1 MALESENRWHS
12 LSAEQVLERL
22 DSSFRGL
29 NSDEASRRFKALGPN
44 ELEEGKK
51 MSKLGLLIEQV
62 RNPLIAVLSLAAAI
76 SFLADKTIDA
86 AVIIAVICINTAL
99 GFIKEYKAEEA
110 ILALRSQASA
120 EARVLRDCP
129 EKGTCQEMRIKSR
142 EVVPGDI
149 ILLEAGAKVPAD
161 ARIIE
166 EANLEIDESMLTGES
181 VPARK
186 RTDTLQGDLVIAEK
200 DNIIFAGT
208 VVTQGRCKAA
218 VYATGMKSE
227 MGKIAHQISKTEKAK
242 TPLKRRTLDLSKKLM
257 ILALIASSLTLV
269 VGIWRGFELIELFL
283 FTLAMAVSAIP
294 EGLPAAITVVLAVGV
309 SRMASRNAIIR
320 KLDAVE
326 TLGSITAV
334 CTDKTGTLT
343 TNQMTVQKIFLAG
356 RMVDVS
362 GVGFQPQGGF
372 EIAGSPLIAS
382 EDRSLDMFLKIAALC
397 NDSSLKSDKEDR
409 WKILGDPTEGALVV
423 ASAKAGLKKSRL
435 EESLPRI
442 EEIPFDPKNR
452 YMATFHR
459 TDSGEALAFLKGAPE
474 TILDMC
480 THVLDEGETRA
491 LTEEDK
497 KDYLAASSDMA
508 GEALRVLALAYAPIK
523 FQDMERFKSDGP
535 AELIFAGFSGMI
547 DPPRPE
553 AIRSVKLCKS
563 AGIKVTMATG
573 DHKITAQAIAREI
586 GIYEEGSRV
595 LSGSELDSLSDE
607 KLDALIQDTSV
618 FARVSPQ
625 HKHRI
630 VQSLQRRGHIVA
642 MTGDGVNDAPALKA
656 SEIGIAMGITGT
668 DVTKETAD
676 MILTDDNFQSIVN
689 AVEEGRV
696 IFENIRKVVKYLIS
710 TNAGEIL
717 TILVSLIFLAI
728 NVLIFTPVQILWVNL
743 VTDGLLV
750 INLAMEPKEEDV
762 MDQPPRNP
770 KANIIN
776 KDILKNVLFVAV
788 FMAAG
793 TIWVFTSELNGGDI
807 HRAQT
812 LGFTT
817 LAMFQIFNALN
828 CRSRDKSVFRI
839 GLFTNKYLIAAI
851 AASIALQFTATEVAF
866 FQMALGTV
874 ELSLHDWATIF
885 AVSSTVFF
893 AEEIR
898 KLIMKK
904 IKAKTTLSRE

>member
-1 MALESENRWHS
+1 MASESNDRWHT
-12 LSAEQVLERL
+12 LSTEKVLEKL
-22 DSSFRGL
+22 DSSSRGL
-29 NSDEASRRFKALGPN
+29 SSDEAARRFKAFGPN

-51 MSKLGLLIEQV
+51 LSKMGLLIEQV
-62 RNPLIAVLSLAAAI
+62 KNPLIAVLSLAAAI
-76 SFLADKTIDA
+76 SFLADKMVDS

-99 GFIKEYKAEEA
+99 GFFKEYKAEEA

-129 EKGTCQEMRIKSR
+129 LKGACQEMRIKSQ

-149 ILLEAGAKVPAD
+149 ILVEAGAKVPAD

-166 EANLEIDESMLTGES
+166 QANLEVDESMLTGES

-186 RTDTLQGDLVIAEK
+186 RVETLEGDLVVVER

-218 VYATGMKSE
+218 VFATGMKSE
-227 MGKIAHQISKTEKAK
+227 MGNIAHQINKTKKAK

-269 VGIWRGFELIELFL
+269 IGMWRGFDLIELFL

-294 EGLPAAITVVLAVGV
+294 EGLPAAITVALAVGV
-309 SRMASRNAIIR
+309 SRMASRHAIIR
-320 KLDAVE
+320 KLEAVE

-356 RMVDVS
+356 RMVEVS
-362 GVGFQPQGGF
+362 GVGFQPEGSF
-372 EIAGSPLIAS
+372 EMDGVQLNAS
-382 EDRSLDMFLKIAALC
+382 EDVSLAMFLKIAALC
-397 NDSSLKSDKEDR
+397 NDATLKSHKEENDR
-409 WKILGDPTEGALVV
+409 WEILGDPTEGALVV
-423 ASAKAGLKKSRL
+423 ASAKAGLQKSEL
-435 EESLPRI
+435 DESYQRVD
-442 EEIPFDPKNR
+442 EIPFDPKNR

-459 TDSGEALAFLKGAPE
+459 TASGDTLALLKGAPE
-474 TILDMC
+474 TVLDMC
-480 THVLDEGETRA
+480 SRVLDNGEIRV
-491 LTEEDK
+491 LSQEEK
-497 KDYLAASSDMA
+497 KDYLAASSQMA
-508 GEALRVLALAYAPIK
+508 GEALRVLALAYAAISAEK
-523 FQDMERFKSDGP
+523 MEAFRNNGP
-535 AELIFAGFSGMI
+535 ADLIFSGFSGMI

-553 AIRSVKLCKS
+553 AIRSVELCKR

-573 DHKITAQAIAREI
+573 DHQITAQAIGEMI
-586 GIYEEGSRV
+586 GIYKEGSRV
-595 LSGSELDSLSDE
+595 LTGSDMDGLSDE
-607 KLDALIQDTSV
+607 ELDALIQDTSV
-618 FARVSPQ
+618 FARVSPK

-656 SEIGIAMGITGT
+656 AEIGIAMGITGT

-676 MILTDDNFQSIVN
+676 MILTDDNFQSILN

-762 MDQPPRNP
+762 MDQPPRSP

-776 KDILKNVLFVAV
+776 MDILKNILFVAA

-793 TIWVFTSELNGGDI
+793 TLWVFTSELSAEGI
-807 HRAQT
+807 HKAQT
-812 LGFTT
+812 LGFST

-828 CRSRDKSVFRI
+828 CRSQDKSVFKI
-839 GLFTNKYLIAAI
+839 GLFSNKYLIVGI
-851 AASIALQFTATEVAF
+851 AASIALQFMATELAF

-874 ELSLHDWATIF
+874 ELSFHEWAIIF
-885 AVSSTVFF
+885 VVSSTVFI

-898 KLIMKK
+898 KLVMERT
-904 IKAKTTLSRE
+904 KARTS

>member
-1 MALESENRWHS
+1 MALESENRWHA
-12 LSAEQVLERL
+12 LSAEQALERL

-29 NSDEASRRFKALGPN
+29 NSDEASRRLKALGPN

-99 GFIKEYKAEEA
+99 GFFKEYKAEEA

-129 EKGTCQEMRIKSR
+129 EKGSCQEMRIKSR

-186 RTDTLQGDLVIAEK
+186 RIDTLQGDLVIAEK

-218 VYATGMKSE
+218 VFATGMKSE
-227 MGKIAHQISKTEKAK
+227 MGKIAQQISKTEKAK

-257 ILALIASSLTLV
+257 ILALIASSLTLI

-372 EIAGSPLIAS
+372 EIAGSPLTVS

-409 WKILGDPTEGALVV
+409 WEILGDPTEGALVV
-423 ASAKAGLKKSRL
+423 ASAKAGLKKSQL

-480 THVLDEGETRA
+480 SHVLDKGETRA

-523 FQDMERFKSDGP
+523 LQDMERFKSDGP
-535 AELIFAGFSGMI
+535 VELIFAGFSGMI

-553 AIRSVKLCKS
+553 AIRSVKLCKR

-595 LSGSELDSLSDE
+595 LTGSELDSLSDE

-630 VQSLQRRGHIVA
+630 VQSLQRMGHIVA

-762 MDQPPRNP
+762 MDQPPRDP

-776 KDILKNVLFVAV
+776 MDILKNVLFVAA

-828 CRSRDKSVFRI
+828 CRSRDKSVFNI

-851 AASIALQFTATEVAF
+851 AASIVLQFTATEVAF

-898 KLIMKK
+898 KLVMKK
-904 IKAKTTLSRE
+904 IKARTTLSRE

>member
-1 MALESENRWHS
+1 MTPESENKWHA
-12 LSAEQVLERL
+12 LSADQVLQKL
-22 DSSFRGL
+22 DSSTKGL
-29 NSDEASRRFKALGPN
+29 SSDEAVRRYKSSGPN

-51 MSKLGLLIEQV
+51 LSKLALAIEQV
-62 RNPLIAVLSLAAAI
+62 KNPLIAILGLAAAI
-76 SFLADKTIDA
+76 SFLADKVIDA
-86 AVIIAVICINTAL
+86 AVIIAVICINTSL
-99 GFIKEYKAEEA
+99 GFFKEYKAEEA

-129 EKGTCQEMRIKSR
+129 EAGICQEMRIKSQ

-161 ARIIE
+161 SRIIE
-166 EANLEIDESMLTGES
+166 QANLEVDESMLTGES

-186 RTDTLQGDLVIAEK
+186 TADTLEGDLFIAER
-200 DNIIFAGT
+200 DNLIFAGT
-208 VVTQGRCKAA
+208 VVTSGRCKAA
-218 VYATGMKSE
+218 VFATGMKSE
-227 MGKIAHQISKTEKAK
+227 MGKIARQITKTQKAE

-257 ILALIASSLTLV
+257 ILALFASSVTLV
-269 VGIWRGFELIELFL
+269 VGLWRGFELIELFL

-294 EGLPAAITVVLAVGV
+294 EGLPAAITVTLAVGV
-309 SRMASRNAIIR
+309 SRMAGRHAIIR
-320 KLDAVE
+320 RLDAVE
-326 TLGSITAV
+326 TLGSVTAV

-362 GVGFQPQGGF
+362 GIGFQPEGGF
-372 EIAGSPLIAS
+372 ELDKVPLKAA
-382 EDRSLDMFLKIAALC
+382 EDEGLAMFLKIAALC
-397 NDSSLKSDKEDR
+397 NDASLKTHKEEKDR
-409 WKILGDPTEGALVV
+409 WEILGDPTEGALVV
-423 ASAKAGLKKSRL
+423 ASAKAGLQKSEL
-435 EESLPRI
+435 DESYPRI
-442 EEIPFDPKNR
+442 DEIPFDPKNR
-452 YMATFHR
+452 YMSTIHR
-459 TDSGEALAFLKGAPE
+459 TASGEVLALLKGAPE

-480 THVLDEGETRA
+480 SRVLENGKLADLTR
-491 LTEEDK
+491 EK
-497 KDYLAASSDMA
+497 KDDYLAAGSQMA
-508 GEALRVLALAYAPIK
+508 GEALRVLAMAYVAIAPEEI
-523 FQDMERFKSDGP
+523 ENFKRNGP
-535 AELIFAGFSGMI
+535 RNLIFSGFSGMI

-553 AIRSVKLCKS
+553 AIRSVKLCKR

-573 DHKITAQAIAREI
+573 DHKVTAQAIAREI
-586 GIYEEGSRV
+586 GIYEERSKV
-595 LSGSELDSLSDE
+595 LTGLDLDGLSDE
-607 KLDALIQDTSV
+607 ELDGLIQESSV
-618 FARVSPQ
+618 FARVSPK

-656 SEIGIAMGITGT
+656 AEIGIAMGITGT

-717 TILVSLIFLAI
+717 TILVALIFLAL

-762 MDQPPRNP
+762 MDQPPRDP
-770 KANIIN
+770 RANIIN
-776 KDILKNVLFVAV
+776 MDIIKNVLFVAA

-793 TIWVFTSELNGGDI
+793 TLWVFTSELGTEGI
-807 HRAQT
+807 QKAQT

-817 LAMFQIFNALN
+817 MAMFQIFNALN
-828 CRSRDKSVFRI
+828 CRSRDKSVFKI
-839 GLFTNKYLIAAI
+839 GLFSNKYLIAAI
-851 AASIALQFTATEVAF
+851 VVSIALQLMATELSF
-866 FQMALGTV
+866 FQTALGTV
-874 ELSLHDWATIF
+874 SLSLHEWATIF
-885 AVSSTVFF
+885 AVSSTVFL
-893 AEEIR
+893 ADELR
-898 KLIMKK
+898 KLV
-904 IKAKTTLSRE
+904 TRRE

>member
-1 MALESENRWHS
+1 MTPESERKWHA
-12 LSAEQVLERL
+12 LSTEQVVQKL
-22 DSSFRGL
+22 DSSSRGL
-29 NSDEASRRFKALGPN
+29 SSDEAVRRYKAFGPN

-51 MSKLGLLIEQV
+51 LSKLALAIEQV
-62 RNPLIAVLSLAAAI
+62 KNPLIAVLGLAAAI
-76 SFLADKTIDA
+76 SFLADKMIDA

-99 GFIKEYKAEEA
+99 GFFKEYKAEEA

-129 EKGTCQEMRIKSR
+129 EAGICQEMRIKSQ

-161 ARIIE
+161 SRIIE
-166 EANLEIDESMLTGES
+166 QANLEVDESMLTGES

-186 RTDTLQGDLVIAEK
+186 TADTLEGDLFIAER

-208 VVTQGRCKAA
+208 VVTSGRCKAA
-218 VYATGMKSE
+218 VFATGMRSE
-227 MGKIAHQISKTEKAK
+227 MGKIARQITKTEKAK

-257 ILALIASSLTLV
+257 ILALFTSSLTLV
-269 VGIWRGFELIELFL
+269 VGLWRGFELIEIFL

-294 EGLPAAITVVLAVGV
+294 EGLPAAITVTLAVGV
-309 SRMASRNAIIR
+309 SRMAGRHAIIR
-320 KLDAVE
+320 RLDAVE
-326 TLGSITAV
+326 TLGSVTAV

-362 GVGFQPQGGF
+362 GIGFQPEGGF
-372 EIAGSPLIAS
+372 EQDKVPLKAA
-382 EDRSLDMFLKIAALC
+382 EDEGLAMFLKIAALC
-397 NDSSLKSDKEDR
+397 NDASLKTHKEEKDR
-409 WKILGDPTEGALVV
+409 WEILGDPTEGALVV
-423 ASAKAGLKKSRL
+423 ASAKAGLQKSEL
-435 EESLPRI
+435 DESYPRI
-442 EEIPFDPKNR
+442 DEIPFDPKNR
-452 YMATFHR
+452 YMSTIHR
-459 TDSGEALAFLKGAPE
+459 TASGEVLALLKGAPE

-480 THVLDEGETRA
+480 TRVLENGKLADLTR
-491 LTEEDK
+491 EK
-497 KDYLAASSDMA
+497 KDDYLAAGSQMA
-508 GEALRVLALAYAPIK
+508 EEALRVLAMAYVTIAPEEI
-523 FQDMERFKSDGP
+523 ENFKSNGP
-535 AELIFAGFSGMI
+535 GNLIFSGFSGMI

-553 AIRSVKLCKS
+553 AIKSVKLCKR

-573 DHKITAQAIAREI
+573 DHKVTAQAIAREI
-586 GIYEEGSRV
+586 GIYEEGSKV
-595 LSGSELDSLSDE
+595 LTGQDLDGLSDDELDG
-607 KLDALIQDTSV
+607 LIQESSV
-618 FARVSPQ
+618 FARVSPK

-656 SEIGIAMGITGT
+656 AEIGIAMGITGT

-710 TNAGEIL
+710 TNVGEIL
-717 TILVSLIFLAI
+717 TILVALIFLAI

-762 MDQPPRNP
+762 MDQPPRDP
-770 KANIIN
+770 RANIIN
-776 KDILKNVLFVAV
+776 MDIIKNVLFVAA

-793 TIWVFTSELNGGDI
+793 TLFVFTRELNGGDI
-807 HRAQT
+807 YRAQT

-828 CRSRDKSVFRI
+828 CRSRDKSVFQI
-839 GLFTNKYLIAAI
+839 GLFSNRYLIAAI
-851 AASIALQFTATEVAF
+851 AVSITLQMLATTLPF

-874 ELSLHDWATIF
+874 ALSLYDWATIF
-885 AVSSTVFF
+885 AVSSTVFL
-893 AEEIR
+893 ADELR
-898 KLIMKK
+898 KLVKRK
-904 IKAKTTLSRE
+904 RIKSY

>member
-1 MALESENRWHS
+1 MALESENRWHA

-22 DSSFRGL
+22 DSSFGGL
-29 NSDEASRRFKALGPN
+29 NSDEASRRLKALGPN

-62 RNPLIAVLSLAAAI
+62 RNPLIAVLSLAASI

-186 RTDTLQGDLVIAEK
+186 RTNTLQGDLVIAEK

-409 WKILGDPTEGALVV
+409 WEILGDPTEGALVV
-423 ASAKAGLKKSRL
+423 ASAKAGLKKSQL

-480 THVLDEGETRA
+480 SHVLDKGETRA

-497 KDYLAASSDMA
+497 KDYLVASSDMA

-523 FQDMERFKSDGP
+523 LQDMERFKRDGP
-535 AELIFAGFSGMI
+535 VELIFAGFSGMI

-553 AIRSVKLCKS
+553 AIRSVTLCKR

-595 LSGSELDSLSDE
+595 LTGSELDSLSDE
-607 KLDALIQDTSV
+607 ELDALIQDTSV

-668 DVTKETAD
+668 DVTKETAE

-717 TILVSLIFLAI
+717 TILVSLVFLAI

-776 KDILKNVLFVAV
+776 KDILKSVLFVAA

-793 TIWVFTSELNGGDI
+793 TLWVFTSELNGGDI

-828 CRSRDKSVFRI
+828 CRSRDKSVFKI